1 MSCRSSFHLR
11 YRPYMQKTLR
21 HRPCLAAWP
30 GRCNCATRGSCTG
43 WPCAS
48 AEPGG
53 YRSGRPAAA
62 PSYGS
67 HRSPMAACAAPW
79 RARPMAQATRTAQAG
94 LTGLAAQAGPAMTSG
109 ARGTARAPGRGA
121 RRGGPGG
128 AGGGGRGGEGEGGGV
143 GGWVQAASWE
153 PATGADADTG
163 LGAAGS
169 ASELRAPCNG
179 RVLALPASVGQALAA
194 GETVVVIESMK
205 LEHRLAS
212 PDAATLAE
220 LLVGPGQQVSPG
232 QVLAR

>member
-1 MSCRSSFHLR
+1 
-11 YRPYMQKTLR
+11 
-21 HRPCLAAWP
+21 
-30 GRCNCATRGSCTG
+30 
-43 WPCAS
+43 
-48 AEPGG
+48 
-53 YRSGRPAAA
+53 
-62 PSYGS
+62 
-67 HRSPMAACAAPW
+67 MAACAAPW

-94 LTGLAAQAGPAMTSG
+94 LTGLAAQAGLAMTSCARCTTCAPCRWARCAGTGRPG
-109 ARGTARAPGRGA
+109 AAAA
-121 RRGGPGG
+121 GGEEVGGG
-128 AGGGGRGGEGEGGGV
+128 AVGGLRWHWQAGSV
-143 GGWVQAASWE
+143 DGWVQDASWE

-232 QVLAR
+232 QVLARFAPAAALPPETAP